1 MIKGFAHKGL
11 KQLFEKGTKKGVVPH
26 HAPKLLDIM
35 DRLDASEIVDD
46 MQYPGSDLHPLSGKL
61 KDHWAVAVTGNYRLT
76 FKFENGDAFIVDYQD
91 YH

>member
-1 MIKGFAHKGL
+1 MNLELLSFNHIGHYFLDDKGK
-11 KQLFEKGTKKGVVPH
+11 
-26 HAPKLLDIM
+26 M

-61 KDHWAVAVTGNYRLT
+61 KDHWAVAGTGNYRLT